1 MKDVGQRTAEV
12 TALKHAM
19 PYVRKFRGKTFVVKA
34 SGSAA
39 ATDAAARALVEQ
51 VEILLQLGIRV
62 VLVHGG
68 GPQASSLARALGST
82 PHFEGGRRVTD
93 DAALAATVM
102 ALNGEVNTRFLAA
115 CRALDLPAVGISG
128 IDSGVLRARRRAPME
143 VDGKLVDYGHVGDLV
158 AVDGS
163 VLERVLQGG
172 FLPVVSPLSAD
183 DSGQIL
189 NVNADTAAAAIAVAL
204 RAEKLVLLTGAAG
217 ILEDADDPRTLV
229 AYTDLAGLAEL
240 RQKGSIAGGMRPKV
254 DAIENAIRAGVGR
267 AHVISVDTQD
277 SLLLEVFTNEGI
289 GTMVVADVH
298 ALAPAERV

>member
-19 PYVRKFRGKTFVVKA
+19 PYVRRFRGKTFVVKA

-39 ATDAAARALVEQ
+39 ASDASARALIEQ
-51 VEILLQLGIRV
+51 IEILLQLGIRV

-68 GPQASSLARALGST
+68 GPQATALAKALGST
-82 PHFEGGRRVTD
+82 PHFEAGRRVTD

-128 IDSGVLRARRRAPME
+128 VDSGVLRARRRPPVE
-143 VDGKLVDYGHVGDLV
+143 VDGRWVDYGHVGDLV

-163 VLERVLQGG
+163 VLERMLEGG

-204 RAEKLVLLTGAAG
+204 KAEKLVLLTGAAG
-217 ILEDADDPRTLV
+217 ILENAEDSRTLV

-240 RQKGSIAGGMRPKV
+240 RRKGAIEGGMRPKV

-289 GTMVVADVH
+289 GTMIVADVH
-298 ALAPAERV
+298 VLAPAERT